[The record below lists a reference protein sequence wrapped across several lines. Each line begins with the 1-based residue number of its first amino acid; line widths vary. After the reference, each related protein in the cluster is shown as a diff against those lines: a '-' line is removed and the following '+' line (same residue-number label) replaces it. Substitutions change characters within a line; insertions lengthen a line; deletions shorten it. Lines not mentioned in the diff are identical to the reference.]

1 MKKRFYILLLTYALS
16 FMYCIP
22 SFAAG
27 FTDIANSKAR
37 EAIQKFSEKGYI
49 KGYPD
54 GSFRPDSPI
63 TRAEAVSILAKIGL
77 NAVDAKAQFIDVSQN
92 DWFFQPVTDSAKGG
106 VIHGYTDNSFQPERN
121 ITRFEAIS
129 ILSNFVRTDNYNAI
143 QLPYGDADSIPSW
156 VNQAV
161 CNLYG
166 AKVIEAYPENTING
180 NEFIS
185 RGEMVSM
192 CTKIFENQQWNT
204 QKLASTVFDN
214 VTNPLPV
221 FVDIPHD
228 LIGYLTIESIGIKK
242 YPVKDGDDL
251 ETIKTAI
258 GHFADTPLWF
268 GNIVLC
274 GHNRDYKY
282 DFRNLKNIEIGDT
295 VTYQSRF
302 GERVYKVTVIKP
314 ISETDWS
321 CLENSQINQISMITC
336 IESQPTQRLLV
347 QAVQE

>member
-1 MKKRFYILLLTYALS
+1 MA
-16 FMYCIP
+16 CIP

-27 FTDIANSKAR
+27 FTDTANSKEK

-49 KGYPD
+49 SGYPD
-54 GSFRPDSPI
+54 GSFRPDNLI

-77 NAVDAKAQFIDVSQN
+77 NPVDTTYQFKDVTREN
-92 DWFFQPVTDSAKGG
+92 WFFQPVTDSAKGG
-106 VIHGYTDNSFQPERN
+106 IIHGYLDNSFQPERN

-129 ILSNFVRTDNYNAI
+129 ILSNFVRADNYNAV
-143 QLPYGDADSIPSW
+143 QLPYKDADSIPSW
-156 VNQAV
+156 VNHAV

-166 AKVIEAYPENTING
+166 AKVIESYPENNMNG
-180 NEFIS
+180 NEFIT

-192 CTKIFENQQWNT
+192 CTEIFENKQWDT
-204 QKLASTVFDN
+204 PKLASIAFEN

-221 FVDIPHD
+221 IVDIPHD
-228 LIGYLTIESIGIKK
+228 LIGYLTIESIGIEK

-258 GHFADTPLWF
+258 GHFADTPLWN
-268 GNIVLC
+268 GNICLC

-282 DFRNLKNIEIGDT
+282 DFRNLKNIEIGDI

-302 GERVYKVTVIKP
+302 GERVYKVTVKKP

-321 CLENSQINQISMITC
+321 CLNNSQTNQISMITC

-347 QAVQE
+347 QAVQQ